1 MFVPIVPVCSF
12 TIMSASTASRMLGPS
27 LFLSVFLTGAY
38 ATFVLNERSVL
49 YTNKVSQCV
58 INTFFSAHFIIKS
71 NHLLSKECL
80 FQKNPV
86 CSFTILS
93 ASTGASGLK
102 KQVKVAASFLQERF
116 LNATTLAQI
125 KFDCSSAFCWEGNL
139 FVYLFTI
146 GMIL

>member
-102 KQVKVAASFLQERF
+102 KTSKGSS
-116 LNATTLAQI
+116 
-125 KFDCSSAFCWEGNL
+125 KFSSRKIFKCNNVGTNK
-139 FVYLFTI
+139 I
-146 GMIL
+146 